1 MENTFSYW
9 EQESIFGGFDVLII
23 GSGIVG
29 LSAALS
35 LKSKNPKLKIGVLE
49 SGFLPS
55 GASTKNAGFACFG
68 SVSELIDEL
77 NTAGED
83 ELIKLVE
90 MRWLGLQKLRKNL
103 GDKAICFNQFG
114 GYELFRNN
122 EHELANSCIENISY
136 FNKILRPIIGTAD
149 IFSVNNH
156 EIADLGFANSGYLIK
171 NKSEGQI
178 DSGRMMQ
185 GLLSKVQGMG
195 IIVLNNCRVEKIES
209 GSNEKIVLSN
219 QGRFKTRKIILAS
232 NAFIKAFFP
241 DLDVR
246 PGRGQ
251 VLITEEIKNLKI
263 KGCFHYNRGFT
274 YFRNID
280 NRILL
285 GGARDLDFK
294 GEETYQ
300 MGITD
305 TIQNALEKLL
315 AEVILPNQ
323 KVKIESRWSGIM
335 GFGSELK
342 PIVKELESGI
352 FCAVRC
358 NGMGIAMGSL
368 LGEQVAELIDI

>member
-9 EQESIFGGFDVLII
+9 EQGAFFKGFDVLII

-29 LSAALS
+29 LSAALN
-35 LKSKNPKLKIGVLE
+35 LKSKNQKLKIGILE

-77 NTAGED
+77 NSSGED
-83 ELIKLVE
+83 ELLKLVE
-90 MRWLGLQKLRKNL
+90 MRWIGLQKLRKNL

-122 EHELANSCIENISY
+122 EAELANSCIENIPY
-136 FNKILRPIIGTAD
+136 LNKILSPIIGTTD

-156 EIADLGFANSGYLIK
+156 EIASFGFANSTHLIK
-171 NKSEGQI
+171 NKNEGQI
-178 DSGRMMQ
+178 DTGKMMHA
-185 GLLSKVQGMG
+185 LLSKVQGMG
-195 IIVLNNCRVEKIES
+195 ISIFNNCRVEKIEYDTK
-209 GSNEKIVLSN
+209 EKILISN
-219 QGRFKTRKIILAS
+219 QGRFLTRKVILAS
-232 NAFIKAFFP
+232 NAFIKDLFP
-241 DLDVR
+241 EVDVK

-251 VLITEEIKNLKI
+251 VLISEEIKNLKI

-280 NRILL
+280 NRVLL
-285 GGARDLDFK
+285 GGARDLDFD
-294 GEETYQ
+294 GEETYNI
-300 MGITD
+300 GITN

-315 AEVILPNQ
+315 EEVILPNQ

-342 PIVKELESGI
+342 PIVKELKSGI

-358 NGMGIAMGSL
+358 NGMGVAMGSL

>member
-9 EQESIFGGFDVLII
+9 EQGAFFKGFDVLII

-29 LSAALS
+29 LSAALN
-35 LKSKNPKLKIGVLE
+35 LKSKNQKLKIGIIE

-77 NTAGED
+77 NSSGED
-83 ELIKLVE
+83 ELLKLVE
-90 MRWLGLQKLRKNL
+90 MRWIGLQKLRKNL

-122 EHELANSCIENISY
+122 EAELANSCIENIPY
-136 FNKILRPIIGTAD
+136 LNKILSPIIGTTD

-156 EIADLGFANSGYLIK
+156 EIASFGFANSTHLIK
-171 NKSEGQI
+171 NKNEGQI
-178 DSGRMMQ
+178 DTGKMMHA
-185 GLLSKVQGMG
+185 LLSKVQGMG
-195 IIVLNNCRVEKIES
+195 ISIFNNCRVEKIEYDTK
-209 GSNEKIVLSN
+209 EKILISN
-219 QGRFKTRKIILAS
+219 QGRFLTRKVILAS
-232 NAFIKAFFP
+232 NAFIKDLFP
-241 DLDVR
+241 EVDVK

-251 VLITEEIKNLKI
+251 VLISEEIKNLKI

-280 NRILL
+280 NRVLL
-285 GGARDLDFK
+285 GGARDLDFD
-294 GEETYQ
+294 GEETYNI
-300 MGITD
+300 GITN

-315 AEVILPNQ
+315 EEVILPNQ

-342 PIVKELESGI
+342 PIVKELKSGI

-358 NGMGIAMGSL
+358 NGMGVAMGSL
-368 LGEQVAELIDI
+368 LGERVAELIDI

>member
-9 EQESIFGGFDVLII
+9 EQGSFFKGFDVLII

-29 LSAALS
+29 LSAALN

-68 SVSELIDEL
+68 SISELIDEL
-77 NTAGED
+77 NTSGED
-83 ELIKLVE
+83 ELLKLID
-90 MRWLGLQKLRKNL
+90 MRWLGLQRLRKNL
-103 GDKAICFNQFG
+103 GDKAISFNQFG

-122 EHELANSCIENISY
+122 EGQLANSCIESISY
-136 FNKILRPIIGTAD
+136 FNKIISPIIGTTD

-156 EIADLGFANSGYLIK
+156 ELIRFGLAKCTHLIK

-178 DSGRMMQ
+178 DSGKMMHA
-185 GLLSKVQGMG
+185 LLSKVQGMG
-195 IIVLNNCRVEKIES
+195 IRVLNNCRIEKIES
-209 GSNEKIVLSN
+209 DTNEKVLISN
-219 QGRFKTRKIILAS
+219 HGNFKTRRVILAS
-232 NAFIKAFFP
+232 NAFIKDLFP
-241 DLDVR
+241 DLDVK

-263 KGCFHYNRGFT
+263 RGCFHYNRGFT

-294 GEETYQ
+294 VEETYK
-300 MGITD
+300 MGITN

-335 GFGSELK
+335 GFGGELK
-342 PIVKELESGI
+342 PIVKELEPGI

>member
-9 EQESIFGGFDVLII
+9 EQGAFFKGFDVLII

-29 LSAALS
+29 LSAALN
-35 LKSKNPKLKIGVLE
+35 LKSKNQKLKIGILE

-77 NTAGED
+77 NSSGED
-83 ELIKLVE
+83 ELLKLVE
-90 MRWLGLQKLRKNL
+90 MRWIGLQKLRKNL

-122 EHELANSCIENISY
+122 EAELANSCIENIPY
-136 FNKILRPIIGTAD
+136 LNKILSPIIGTTD
-149 IFSVNNH
+149 IFAVNNH
-156 EIADLGFANSGYLIK
+156 EIASFGFANSTHLIK
-171 NKSEGQI
+171 NKNEGQI
-178 DSGRMMQ
+178 DTGKMMHA
-185 GLLSKVQGMG
+185 LLSKVQGMG
-195 IIVLNNCRVEKIES
+195 ISIFNNCRVEKIEYDTK
-209 GSNEKIVLSN
+209 EKILISN
-219 QGRFKTRKIILAS
+219 QGRFLTRKVILAS
-232 NAFIKAFFP
+232 NAFIKDLFP
-241 DLDVR
+241 EVDVK

-251 VLITEEIKNLKI
+251 VLISEEIKNLKI

-280 NRILL
+280 NRVLL
-285 GGARDLDFK
+285 GGARDLDFE
-294 GEETYQ
+294 GEETYN
-300 MGITD
+300 MGITN

-315 AEVILPNQ
+315 EEVILPNQ

-342 PIVKELESGI
+342 PIVKELKSGI

-358 NGMGIAMGSL
+358 NGMGVAMGSL

>member
-9 EQESIFGGFDVLII
+9 ERGSFFKGFDVLII

-29 LSAALS
+29 LSAALN

-68 SVSELIDEL
+68 SVSELMDEL

-122 EHELANSCIENISY
+122 EQELANSCIENISY
-136 FNKILRPIIGTAD
+136 FNKILRPIIGTTD

-156 EIADLGFANSGYLIK
+156 EIAGFGFANSGYLIK

-178 DSGRMMQ
+178 DSGKMMQ
-185 GLLSKVQGMG
+185 ALLSKVQGMG
-195 IIVLNNCRVEKIES
+195 IIVLNNCRVEKIEAS
-209 GSNEKIVLSN
+209 SNEKTVLSN
-219 QGRFKTRKIILAS
+219 HGRFKTRKIILAS
-232 NAFIKAFFP
+232 NAFIKEFYP
-241 DLDVR
+241 ELDVK

-294 GEETYQ
+294 GEETYK

-315 AEVILPNQ
+315 AEVILPNH
-323 KVKIESRWSGIM
+323 KVKIESRWSGLM

-342 PIVKELESGI
+342 PIVKELETGI

-358 NGMGIAMGSL
+358 NGMGVAMGSL

>member
-9 EQESIFGGFDVLII
+9 EQGSFFNGFDVLII

-29 LSAALS
+29 LSAALN
-35 LKSKNPKLKIGVLE
+35 LKSKNQKLKIGILE

-77 NTAGED
+77 NYSGEE
-83 ELIKLVE
+83 ELLKLVE
-90 MRWLGLQKLRKNL
+90 MRWIGLQKLRKNL

-114 GYELFRNN
+114 GYELFRKN
-122 EHELANSCIENISY
+122 EAELANTCIENIPY
-136 FNKILRPIIGTAD
+136 LNKILSPIIGTTD

-156 EIADLGFANSGYLIK
+156 EIAGFGFANSTHLIK
-171 NKSEGQI
+171 NKNEGQI
-178 DSGRMMQ
+178 DTGKMMHA
-185 GLLSKVQGMG
+185 LLSKVQGMG
-195 IIVLNNCRVEKIES
+195 ISIFNNCRVEKIEYDTK
-209 GSNEKIVLSN
+209 EKILISN
-219 QGRFKTRKIILAS
+219 QGRFLTRKVILAS
-232 NAFIKAFFP
+232 NAFIKDLFP
-241 DLDVR
+241 EVDVK

-251 VLITEEIKNLKI
+251 VLISEEIKNLKI

-280 NRILL
+280 NRVLL
-285 GGARDLDFK
+285 GGARDLDFD
-294 GEETYQ
+294 GEETYN
-300 MGITD
+300 MGITN

-315 AEVILPNQ
+315 EEVILPNQ

-342 PIVKELESGI
+342 PIVKELKSGI

-358 NGMGIAMGSL
+358 NGMGVAMGSL

>member
-9 EQESIFGGFDVLII
+9 EQGSFFNGFDVLII

-29 LSAALS
+29 LSAALN
-35 LKSKNPKLKIGVLE
+35 LKSKNQKLKIGILE

-77 NTAGED
+77 NYSGEE
-83 ELIKLVE
+83 ELLKLVE

-122 EHELANSCIENISY
+122 EQELANSCIENIPY
-136 FNKILRPIIGTAD
+136 LNKILSPIIGTTD

-156 EIADLGFANSGYLIK
+156 EIAGFGFANSTHLIK
-171 NKSEGQI
+171 NKNEGQI
-178 DSGRMMQ
+178 DTGKMMHA
-185 GLLSKVQGMG
+185 LLSKVQGMG
-195 IIVLNNCRVEKIES
+195 ISIFNNCRVEKIEYDTK
-209 GSNEKIVLSN
+209 EKILISN
-219 QGRFKTRKIILAS
+219 QGRFLTRKVILAS
-232 NAFIKAFFP
+232 NAFIKDLFP
-241 DLDVR
+241 EVDVK

-251 VLITEEIKNLKI
+251 VLISEEIKNLKI

-280 NRILL
+280 NRVLL
-285 GGARDLDFK
+285 GGARDLDFD
-294 GEETYQ
+294 GEETYN
-300 MGITD
+300 MGITN

-315 AEVILPNQ
+315 EEVILPNQ

-342 PIVKELESGI
+342 PIVKELKSGI

-358 NGMGIAMGSL
+358 NGMGVAMGSL

>member
-9 EQESIFGGFDVLII
+9 EQGSFFNGFDVLII

-29 LSAALS
+29 LSAALN
-35 LKSKNPKLKIGVLE
+35 LKSKNQKLKIGILE

-77 NTAGED
+77 NYSGEE
-83 ELIKLVE
+83 ELLKLVE
-90 MRWLGLQKLRKNL
+90 MRWIGLQKLRKNL

-114 GYELFRNN
+114 GYELFRKN
-122 EHELANSCIENISY
+122 EAELANSCIENIPY
-136 FNKILRPIIGTAD
+136 LNKILSPIIGTTD

-156 EIADLGFANSGYLIK
+156 EIAGFGFANSTHLIK
-171 NKSEGQI
+171 NKNEGQI
-178 DSGRMMQ
+178 DTGKMMHA
-185 GLLSKVQGMG
+185 LLSKVQGMG
-195 IIVLNNCRVEKIES
+195 ISIFNNCRVEKIEYDTK
-209 GSNEKIVLSN
+209 EKILISN
-219 QGRFKTRKIILAS
+219 QGRFLTRKVILAS
-232 NAFIKAFFP
+232 NAFIKDLFP
-241 DLDVR
+241 EVDVK

-251 VLITEEIKNLKI
+251 VLISEEIKNLKI

-280 NRILL
+280 NRVLL
-285 GGARDLDFK
+285 GGARDLDFD
-294 GEETYQ
+294 GEETYN
-300 MGITD
+300 MGITN

-315 AEVILPNQ
+315 EEVILPNQ

-342 PIVKELESGI
+342 PIVKELKSGI

-358 NGMGIAMGSL
+358 NGMGVAMGSL

>member
-9 EQESIFGGFDVLII
+9 EQGSFFKGFDVLII

-29 LSAALS
+29 LSAALN

-68 SVSELIDEL
+68 SVSELMDEL

-122 EHELANSCIENISY
+122 EQELANSCIENIPY
-136 FNKILRPIIGTAD
+136 LNKILCPIIGTTD

-156 EIADLGFANSGYLIK
+156 EIAGFGFANSTHLIK
-171 NKSEGQI
+171 NKNEGQI
-178 DSGRMMQ
+178 DTGKMMHA
-185 GLLSKVQGMG
+185 LLSKVQGMG
-195 IIVLNNCRVEKIES
+195 ISIFNNCRVEKIEYDTK
-209 GSNEKIVLSN
+209 EKILISN
-219 QGRFKTRKIILAS
+219 QGRFLTRKVILAS
-232 NAFIKAFFP
+232 NAFIKDLFP
-241 DLDVR
+241 EVDVK

-251 VLITEEIKNLKI
+251 VLISEEIKNLKI

-280 NRILL
+280 NRVLL
-285 GGARDLDFK
+285 GGARDLDFD
-294 GEETYQ
+294 GEETYN
-300 MGITD
+300 MGITN

-315 AEVILPNQ
+315 EEVILPNQ

-342 PIVKELESGI
+342 PIVKELKSGI

-358 NGMGIAMGSL
+358 NGMGVAMGSL

>member
-9 EQESIFGGFDVLII
+9 EQGSFFNGFDVLII

-29 LSAALS
+29 LSAALN
-35 LKSKNPKLKIGVLE
+35 LKSKNQKLKIGILE

-68 SVSELIDEL
+68 SVSELMDEL

-122 EHELANSCIENISY
+122 EQELANSCIENISY
-136 FNKILRPIIGTAD
+136 FNKILRPIIGTTD

-156 EIADLGFANSGYLIK
+156 EIAGFGFANSTHLIK
-171 NKSEGQI
+171 NKNEGQI
-178 DSGRMMQ
+178 DTGKMMHA
-185 GLLSKVQGMG
+185 LLSKVQGMG
-195 IIVLNNCRVEKIES
+195 ISIFNNCRVEKIEYDTK
-209 GSNEKIVLSN
+209 EKILISN
-219 QGRFKTRKIILAS
+219 QGRFLTRKVILAS
-232 NAFIKAFFP
+232 NAFIKDLFP
-241 DLDVR
+241 EVDVK

-251 VLITEEIKNLKI
+251 VLISEEIKNLKI

-280 NRILL
+280 NRVLL
-285 GGARDLDFK
+285 GGARDLDFD
-294 GEETYQ
+294 GEETYN
-300 MGITD
+300 MGITN
-305 TIQNALEKLL
+305 TIQNTLEKLL
-315 AEVILPNQ
+315 EEVILPNQ

-342 PIVKELESGI
+342 PIVKELKSGI

-358 NGMGIAMGSL
+358 NGMGVAMGSL